1 MTRRWTTVLVA
12 AIAAAIIGA
21 TATAAARDLPLGPA
35 GLPESRSTRVPVPGL
50 TVTQIVRGGAS
61 ADQFLTVDAG
71 FTLDR
76 AQAEATAA
84 RVRGAGVD
92 AAVVEVDLHA
102 PDNPLPGPHGFF
114 ARAGR
119 FATPAEAQA
128 TADRLTAAGIAGV
141 HVDHTSDDGTATSGP
156 WRVHVLDVD
165 PRRYDGVVA
174 PAIANGVVPGRE
186 PVSAIAARA
195 GAFAAVNGGYF
206 VIGEADGTPGDL
218 AGLSV
223 IAGDVVSEAVDGR
236 TDLVLPRPDG
246 GGARVVALSST
257 LRARASDGARRE
269 VDGRNRRPGL
279 IRSCGG
285 DGGDRPTEQPL
296 HDVTCTDPSELIQF
310 TRWFGAT
317 ADPGSEVEA
326 VLGRDGRVSALRPPG
341 GPIPEAG
348 SVLGGTG
355 AAAAWL
361 RAHARPGMRVR
372 VGASI
377 AAGRRPLRRDRALAI
392 VNGGP
397 RLLAGG
403 RPAIT
408 ATAEGFTHPGDPEF
422 FYRFGVRRNPRTL
435 AGVTR
440 AGHLLLVAVD
450 GRAPGYSVGLSF
462 TEAAALMAALGARD
476 AVNLDGGG
484 STTMTL
490 GSTLVTRPSDATGE
504 RPVGDA
510 IVLDRRPRRP
520 RGGGAAPPAS

>member
-1 MTRRWTTVLVA
+1 MTRRWTAVLVA
-12 AIAAAIIGA
+12 AIAATLGGA
-21 TATAAARDLPLGPA
+21 AGAMAQELPLGPA
-35 GLPESRSTRVPVPGL
+35 GLPESRSTRALAPGL
-50 TVTQIVRGGAS
+50 TATQIVRGGAP
-61 ADQFLTVDAG
+61 AAQFFTVDAG

-76 AQAEATAA
+76 AQADATAA
-84 RVRGAGVD
+84 RVRAAGVD
-92 AAVVEVDLHA
+92 AAVVEVDVHA
-102 PDNPLPGPHGFF
+102 PDSPLPGPTGFF

-119 FATPAEAQA
+119 FATQAEAQA
-128 TADRLTAAGIAGV
+128 TADRLTAASVPGV
-141 HVDHTSDDGTATSGP
+141 HVDHTSDDGTPTRGP
-156 WRVHVLDVD
+156 WRVHVLEVD
-165 PRRYDGVVA
+165 PRRYAGVVA
-174 PAIANGVVPGRE
+174 PAIADGVLPGRE
-186 PVSAIAARA
+186 TVSAIAGRV
-195 GAFAAVNGGYF
+195 GASAAVNGGYF
-206 VIGEADGTPGDL
+206 VIGEQDGTPGDL

-223 IAGDVVSEAVDGR
+223 IAGEVVSEAVDGR
-236 TDLVLPRPDG
+236 TDLVLPRRDG
-246 GGARVVALSST
+246 GGARVVALSSA

-285 DGGDRPTEQPL
+285 DGGDRPTERPL

-317 ADPGSEVEA
+317 ADRGSEIEA
-326 VLGRDGRVSALRPPG
+326 VLDRDGRVTALRPPG
-341 GPIPEAG
+341 GPIPSAG

-355 AAAAWL
+355 DAATWL
-361 RAHARPGMRVR
+361 RAHARSGMRVR
-372 VGASI
+372 VGTSI
-377 AAGRRPLRRDRALAI
+377 SAGRRPLRRDRALAI

-397 RLLAGG
+397 RLLAAG

-408 ATAEGFTHPGDPEF
+408 AAAEGFTHPGDPEF

-440 AGHLLLVAVD
+440 AGRLLLVTVD

-462 TEAAALMAALGARD
+462 AESAALMAALGARD

-490 GSTLVTRPSDATGE
+490 GSTPVTRPSDTTGE

-510 IVLDRRPRRP
+510 IVLDRRPRGRAA
-520 RGGGAAPPAS
+520 GGAGPPTS